1 MCFKRCYLC
10 CAKHCSNLILKV
22 LGSRRESNKIKTH
35 VNGIKDKA
43 NISNFKLFKMI
54 KEKQRNEQLFKVNNK
69 AGTSLNLNLKISLL

>member
-1 MCFKRCYLC
+1 MSEMCFKRCYLC

-35 VNGIKDKA
+35 INGIKDKA

-54 KEKQRNEQLFKVNNK
+54 KENRGMNNY
-69 AGTSLNLNLKISLL
+69 LK